1 MMGTMNTTSDD
12 VALGRRIDDLGRT
25 YREIRE
31 ELAEVRTEMSR
42 MCEQLIEIGELL
54 SARAAS

>member
-1 MMGTMNTTSDD
+1 MMGTTNTATGD
-12 VALGRRIDDLGRT
+12 ALGRRLDDLSRT
-25 YREIRE
+25 YQEICE

-54 SARAAS
+54 SSRAAS